1 MLIVV
6 SVVGDGETDAGGTF
20 NIQHTCIHV
29 PWIRIGLDKG
39 LPIVK
44 YEGTELS
51 KKALH
56 RRATRAAIE
65 PQEEGVCRCIV

>member
-29 PWIRIGLDKG
+29 PGERIRFDKS
-39 LPIVK
+39 LSVVK
-44 YEGTELS
+44 NEWTELR
-51 KKALH
+51 K
-56 RRATRAAIE
+56 
-65 PQEEGVCRCIV
+65 